1 MAGQPP
7 GGLSLRSTPRGG
19 PQRPAS
25 AHGLRAGILPPGAGR
40 STQPPHQL
48 RPPENQE
55 RCGLWGTGR
64 LLAAVP
70 GQASPPPASGTHPPP
85 ASGPAGASGR
95 CRGPAQAALTTRK
108 AEPRAEHRGTES
120 RGVPVPAHHPA
131 PPSRTALR
139 QPGPAWAREDA
150 NRLPPC
156 RACAECAPNRVS
168 GQVPG
173 AHFLSPEIGPR
184 VLCGWAGWT
193 PDQARLC
200 LETPAVREGQL
211 VGGEW
216 GREEAGRWPQPSPAH
231 RAHRGC

>member
-131 PPSRTALR
+131 PPSRTAPVPARSCLGPGRRESPAPVLSVCRVCPKQGLR
-139 QPGPAWAREDA
+139 AGAWGLLPKPRNRAPGPLRLGWMDA
-150 NRLPPC
+150 
-156 RACAECAPNRVS
+156 
-168 GQVPG
+168 
-173 AHFLSPEIGPR
+173 
-184 VLCGWAGWT
+184 
-193 PDQARLC
+193 
-200 LETPAVREGQL
+200 
-211 VGGEW
+211 
-216 GREEAGRWPQPSPAH
+216 
-231 RAHRGC
+231 